1 MEVIVLFE
9 AAFLQRRQR
18 KVKRKTH
25 CICIGESRVSLAS
38 GSGISAHPPLA
49 RPAVVYN
56 DQTYISNSRTVV
68 ENIHNSTHVHVVNTA
83 PVAESARPAMTTGE
97 LPDGHGAALAAGVAA
112 AGGYA
117 LSQRQTIDPAKML
130 ISPGVQPMVR
140 PSAVAPMQLLPDSHA
155 QTTPAPAH
163 QRPGGLTMPQPMA
176 QPPAHG
182 QPLEAQHT
190 QQAQARQQQM
200 AQQRAQQDQIHQ
212 QQMAQQ
218 RAQHEQM
225 QQQIRAQQHAQAAQ
239 MRQQQMHQQAQSS
252 AHPQLREGQHGERR
266 DRQ

>member
-1 MEVIVLFE
+1 
-9 AAFLQRRQR
+9 
-18 KVKRKTH
+18 
-25 CICIGESRVSLAS
+25 
-38 GSGISAHPPLA
+38 
-49 RPAVVYN
+49 
-56 DQTYISNSRTVV
+56 
-68 ENIHNSTHVHVVNTA
+68 
-83 PVAESARPAMTTGE
+83 MTTGE

-117 LSQRQTIDPAKML
+117 LSQRQTIDPAKMP

-140 PSAVAPMQLLPDSHA
+140 PRAVAPMQPLPDSHA

-200 AQQRAQQDQIHQ
+200 AQQRAQQDQMRQ

-218 RAQHEQM
+218 RAEQQQSRQQLMAQQRAQYEQM